1 LKPSGISVADDA
13 PEALSS
19 VYGEAAKWI
28 FAWVLF
34 LSGISSMVSTT
45 LAGQAVYE
53 GFSQRRVALWKV
65 VVITRSIVLIPV
77 LVLALTVGNKS
88 AVYTVLNDWI
98 NIYMALAMPFAVI
111 PVLDIASH
119 RVYVKEFA
127 LRPFWI
133 LVSVILILLLIA
145 LNFYLIAE
153 FLFNPVLFGSTGDLP
168 SDHTFYAGI
177 GAMWV
182 IYVYFLW
189 RVSSKG
195 LVEIAAW
202 CIDHILP
209 KLGMRSAATH
219 IKHLDF
225 L

>member
-1 LKPSGISVADDA
+1 MSWYTGIADDA

-34 LSGISSMVSTT
+34 LSGINSMVSTT

-53 GFSQRRVALWKV
+53 GFSQRKVALWKV
-65 VVITRSIVLIPV
+65 VVVTRSIVLIPV

-119 RVYVKEFA
+119 KAYVRDFA

-133 LVSVILILLLIA
+133 FVSVILILFLIG

-153 FLFNPVLFGSTGDLP
+153 FFFNPVLFGSTGDLP

-177 GAMWV
+177 GAIWV

-189 RVSSKG
+189 RVSCKG
-195 LVEIAAW
+195 LAEMFKW
-202 CIDHILP
+202 CVVHVLFKFGIE
-209 KLGMRSAATH
+209 SAPISA
-219 IKHLDF
+219 KNFDF